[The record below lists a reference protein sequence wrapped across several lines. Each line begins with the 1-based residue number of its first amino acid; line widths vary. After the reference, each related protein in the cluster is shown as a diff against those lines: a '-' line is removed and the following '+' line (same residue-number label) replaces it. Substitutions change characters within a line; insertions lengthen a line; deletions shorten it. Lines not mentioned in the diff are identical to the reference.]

1 MKIYKYKNYE
11 EYIEAQKQ
19 TNERKKFMVFVDGYE
34 IINLVVEYIDSL
46 KLKPKLMLCHGVRNG
61 MELEHFMDGFI
72 QKGYT
77 SQKPNEY
84 LGLQIIGTEIG
95 DTALNCRS
103 KYMGNYI
110 IQWDF
115 HEVKKE
121 WIGNVD
127 IIYSNSF
134 DHSCKPI
141 ECLDTWMSCL
151 TDDGVCIIEFNPGL
165 DDEGVHD
172 ADCFAASIDEYREFI
187 TKKYNIINEI
197 DNEPSNTK
205 RRIYLFIQNK
215 RDKE

>member
-61 MELEHFMDGFI
+61 IELEHFMDGFI

-77 SQKPNEY
+77 PK
-84 LGLQIIGTEIG
+84 IIGTEIG
-95 DTALNCRS
+95 DTALNYKS
-103 KYMGNYI
+103 KHTKNCV